1 MIIQQIHIYITTTIS
16 PKTCI
21 VQGKSHHKSFKL
33 IAGYP
38 YIRKF
43 CRRNRPITKVIWQNT
58 FSADL
63 TLYPCVFCNSKAE
76 PSYPLNTLFSQNVV
90 GPQLPEVLSAQMTK
104 NIYKKIII
112 INNYKMDKCTFY
124 MIWVCFKIYHK
135 YLSSVKI

>member
-1 MIIQQIHIYITTTIS
+1 MIIQQIHIHITTTIS
-16 PKTCI
+16 PKKCI
-21 VQGKSHHKSFKL
+21 VQGKSHLKSFKL

-63 TLYPCVFCNSKAE
+63 TYPSVFCNSKAE
-76 PSYPLNTLFSQNVV
+76 PSYPLNILFSQNVV

-104 NIYKKIII
+104 NIYKKFI
-112 INNYKMDKCTFY
+112 INNKMDQCTFY
-124 MIWVCFKIYHK
+124 MI
-135 YLSSVKI
+135 